1 MDGFNMDEKRRAE
14 ALWAYSITHERI
26 MERLVRKG
34 AFTQER
40 ADEILDMLIDEL
52 SEQSIEVYSQSVG
65 FQNVI
70 ESLLRLQFSPKNF
83 ISLTELARE
92 ENRDNPSY
100 VIQNWLRSRNTIEFL
115 RLWEKE
121 NNPDFNEAECNQLF
135 EQLKKPSYTLTVKKW
150 ITQTNAKGIISK
162 QGNNGGTMAHRD
174 IALDFQLWLYPEKR
188 YEIVKVISR
197 GNDYEF

>member
-1 MDGFNMDEKRRAE
+1 MDEKRRAE

-52 SEQSIEVYSQSVG
+52 SEQSIEAYSQSAG

-70 ESLLRLQFSPKNF
+70 ESLLRPQLSSKNF

-100 VIQNWLRSRNTIEFL
+100 VIQSWLRNRNTIEFL

-121 NNPDFNEAECNQLF
+121 NNPDFNETGYNQLI
-135 EQLKKPSYTLTVKKW
+135 EQINLSSFTLTAKKW
-150 ITQTNAKGIISK
+150 IAQTNAIGLISK
-162 QGNNGGTMAHRD
+162 QGNNGGTLAHRD
-174 IALDFQLWLYPEKR
+174 IVLDFQLWLYPEKR
-188 YEIVKVISR
+188 YEMVKIVSGELETI
-197 GNDYEF
+197 